1 MSSRFSRV
9 RLFETVYYGLQLSR
23 VLCPWDS
30 PGKNTGVGCHA
41 FLQESNLCLL
51 CLLHWQVGS
60 LPLGPQQNLRLKAV
74 LERVTLWQRIG
85 GDENRIVE
93 ILLKTYLRIIWR
105 RKDQIKM
112 TFQDMMTLTH
122 TIQAGRV
129 CCTFGQVNKLW

>member
-1 MSSRFSRV
+1 M
-9 RLFETVYYGLQLSR
+9 
-23 VLCPWDS
+23 
-30 PGKNTGVGCHA
+30 
-41 FLQESNLCLL
+41 
-51 CLLHWQVGS
+51 GS